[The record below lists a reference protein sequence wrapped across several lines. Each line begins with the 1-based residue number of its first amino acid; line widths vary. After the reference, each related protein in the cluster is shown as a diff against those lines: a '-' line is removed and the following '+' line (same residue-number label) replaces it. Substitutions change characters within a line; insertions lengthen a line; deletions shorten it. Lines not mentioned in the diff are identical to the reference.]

1 MNKIDRS
8 ILREITPLTDE
19 DCLYVISRRKRGFSF
34 PVHKHAEY
42 ELNYIEGAAGAE
54 RVVGD
59 SFETIGD
66 YELVLIGSSDLEHG
80 WTNAAMDPDTD
91 VFEITIQFSNK
102 LISDD
107 LLGKKQFASVKRLF
121 EQAAKGVSFSLP
133 TILKCRPLLN
143 SITHESKGFYAMTT
157 FLNLLYELSVDQGLK
172 PLSSQSF
179 AQEEQVTR
187 SRRIKAICSYVDK
200 NFASPIP
207 LKVLAELTNMSEAA
221 LSRFFKHQTGK
232 NITEYIID
240 VRIGKAARQLVET
253 DKPVAEICYSTGFNN
268 CSYFNRIFKRIK
280 GYTPSEFRE
289 HYRKYQFFV

>member
-1 MNKIDRS
+1 M
-8 ILREITPLTDE
+8 
-19 DCLYVISRRKRGFSF
+19 
-34 PVHKHAEY
+34 
-42 ELNYIEGAAGAE
+42 
-54 RVVGD
+54 GD

-66 YELVLIGSSDLEHG
+66 YELVLIGSSELEHG
-80 WTNAAMDPDTD
+80 WVNADLDPDTD

-121 EQAAKGVSFSLP
+121 EQAARGVSFSLP

-143 SITHESKGFYAMTT
+143 SITCESKGFYAMTT

-200 NFASPIP
+200 NFSSPIH
-207 LKVLAELTNMSEAA
+207 LKDLAEITNMSEAA
-221 LSRFFKHQTGK
+221 LSRFFKQQTGK
-232 NITEYIID
+232 SITEYIID
-240 VRIGKAARQLVET
+240 ARIGKAARQLVET
-253 DKPVAEICYSTGFNN
+253 DKPVAEICYLTGFNN
-268 CSYFNRIFKRIK
+268 YSHFNRIFKRIK
-280 GYTPSEFRE
+280 GYTPSEFRK